1 MFLTFGATG
10 IRYWIILLWRVG
22 CCPVS
27 CRIFSSISSLY
38 SLDAS
43 STPQIQ
49 RRPRQRQMSPGG
61 KVTLVEKH
69 CTRERSSLWC
79 MEGNRSNNKLQ
90 SQTTLDQIN
99 THPHAEGLAGGKVC
113 VYMCNSIISLLLP
126 YTTCQAFN
134 KILQEREKQ
143 EKPV

>member
-1 MFLTFGATG
+1 MG

-22 CCPVS
+22 CYPMS
-27 CRIFSSISSLY
+27 CRLFISICSLY

-49 RRPRQRQMSPGG
+49 RCPRQRQMSPGG
-61 KVTLVEKH
+61 KITVVEKH
-69 CTRERSSLWC
+69 CTRERSSVWC
-79 MEGNRSNNKLQ
+79 LEGNHGNNKLQ

-99 THPHAEGLAGGKVC
+99 THPHSEGLAGGKVC
-113 VYMCNSIISLLLP
+113 VYICNSIISLLLS

-134 KILQEREKQ
+134 KILQECEKQ